1 MKHKVLIVFD
11 KITSPMMLGLELY
24 DSLLRYKELAIYWR
38 HIKMVTNI
46 SQYDAV
52 IPLDTVSQQWYNS
65 LEVSPF
71 KSYYPNIYDMLDN
84 KAICYKM
91 VKNIQYISQIPTF
104 ICNKQDNM
112 HNFISKNPHDK
123 YIIKHT
129 TGYASLYQSIVT
141 PKQLLKMSKS
151 YLKDCIV
158 QPKLDNFKLYSLDVI
173 CKNGVIINDLFTVVG
188 DQGIKFTDY
197 IFHSINTEVI
207 NNKVLYSPIR
217 LFCEEV
223 IKNTRYSGL
232 IEFEFIIQDETI
244 YFLEINPRICGH
256 IGQKDINKNSAYFN
270 NIIIPYFKEF
280 NIILPNQLIINNH
293 YSGTSIKNLIP
304 LIFSLNP
311 PLFIIF
317 IVIYIYLAIKIITR
331 LNKYIKSKY

>member
-1 MKHKVLIVFD
+1 MKHKVLIVFY
-11 KITSPMMLGLELY
+11 KITSPLMLGLELY
-24 DSLLRYKELAIYWR
+24 DSLSRYKDLDIYVR
-38 HIKMVTNI
+38 HVKMVKNI
-46 SQYDAV
+46 LEYDAV
-52 IPLDTVSQQWYNS
+52 IPVDTASQKWYNS

-71 KSYYPNIYDMLDN
+71 KSYYPNINDMLDN
-84 KAICYKM
+84 KAISYEM
-91 VKNIQYISQIPTF
+91 VKNIQHISQIPTF
-104 ICNKQDNM
+104 ICNKKDNIN
-112 HNFISKNPHDK
+112 NFIIKNPSDK

-141 PKQLLKMSKS
+141 PKQLLKMTKS

-158 QPKLDNFKLYSLDVI
+158 QPKLDNFKLHSLDAI
-173 CKNGVIINDLFTVVG
+173 CKNGFIINDLFTVVG
-188 DQGIKFTDY
+188 DQGIKFSDY

-207 NNKVLYSPIR
+207 NNKALYTPIR

-232 IEFEFIIQDETI
+232 IEFEFIIQNDTI

-270 NIIIPYFKEF
+270 NIIIPYLKEF
-280 NIILPNQLIINNH
+280 NIILPNQLIIYNH
-293 YSGTSIKNLIP
+293 YSGTSLKNLIP
-304 LIFSLNP
+304 LIFNLNP

-317 IVIYIYLAIKIITR
+317 IIIYIYLVIEIITR
-331 LNKYIKSKY
+331 LKNYIKSKY

>member
-1 MKHKVLIVFD
+1 MKHKVLIVFY
-11 KITSPMMLGLELY
+11 KIKSPLMLGLELY
-24 DSLLRYKELAIYWR
+24 DSLLRYKELDIYIR
-38 HIKMVTNI
+38 HVKMVKNI
-46 SQYDAV
+46 SEYDAV
-52 IPLDTVSQQWYNS
+52 IPVDTESQQWYNS

-71 KSYYPNIYDMLDN
+71 KSFYPNINNMLDN
-84 KAICYKM
+84 KAICYEM
-91 VKNIQYISQIPTF
+91 VKNIQHISQIPTF
-104 ICNKQDNM
+104 TCNKKDNIN
-112 HNFISKNPHDK
+112 NFIIKNPSDK

-141 PKQLLKMSKS
+141 SEQLLKMTKS

-158 QPKLDNFKLYSLDVI
+158 QPKLDNFKLHSLDAI

-188 DQGIKFTDY
+188 DQGVKFSDY

-207 NNKVLYSPIR
+207 YNKALYRPIR

-232 IEFEFIIQDETI
+232 IEFEFIIQNDTI

-280 NIILPNQLIINNH
+280 NIILPNQLIIYNH
-293 YSGTSIKNLIP
+293 YSGTSLKNLIP
-304 LIFSLNP
+304 LIFNLNP

-317 IVIYIYLAIKIITR
+317 IIIYIYLVIEIITR
-331 LNKYIKSKY
+331 LKNYIKSKY

>member
-1 MKHKVLIVFD
+1 MKHKVLIVFY
-11 KITSPMMLGLELY
+11 KITSPLMLGLELY
-24 DSLLRYKELAIYWR
+24 DSLLRYKELDIYIR
-38 HIKMVTNI
+38 HVKMVKNI
-46 SQYDAV
+46 SEYDAV
-52 IPLDTVSQQWYNS
+52 IPVDTESQQWYNS

-71 KSYYPNIYDMLDN
+71 KSFYPNINNMLDN
-84 KAICYKM
+84 KAICYEM
-91 VKNIQYISQIPTF
+91 VKNIQHISQIPTF
-104 ICNKQDNM
+104 TCNKKDNIN
-112 HNFISKNPHDK
+112 NFIIKNPSGK

-141 PKQLLKMSKS
+141 AEQLLKMTKS

-158 QPKLDNFKLYSLDVI
+158 QPKLDNFKLHSLDAI

-188 DQGIKFTDY
+188 DQGVKFTDY
-197 IFHSINTEVI
+197 IFDSINTEVI
-207 NNKVLYSPIR
+207 NNKALYTPIR
-217 LFCEEV
+217 LFSEEV

-232 IEFEFIIQDETI
+232 IEFEFIIQNDTI

-280 NIILPNQLIINNH
+280 NIILPNQLIIYNH
-293 YSGTSIKNLIP
+293 YSGTSLKNLLT
-304 LIFSLNP
+304 LIFNLNP

-317 IVIYIYLAIKIITR
+317 IIIYIYLVIEIITR
-331 LNKYIKSKY
+331 LKNYIKSKY

>member
-1 MKHKVLIVFD
+1 MKHKVLIIFN
-11 KITSPMMLGLELY
+11 KITSPIMLGLELY
-24 DSLLRYKELAIYWR
+24 DSLLRYKDLDIYIR
-38 HIKMVTNI
+38 HVKMVKNI
-46 SQYDAV
+46 SDYNAV
-52 IPLDTVSQQWYNS
+52 IPLDIISQQWYNS

-71 KSYYPNIYDMLDN
+71 KNFYPNINNMLDN
-84 KAICYKM
+84 KAICYEM
-91 VKNIQYISQIPTF
+91 VKNIQHISQIPTF
-104 ICNKQDNM
+104 TCNKKDNIN
-112 HNFISKNPHDK
+112 NFIIKNPSDK

-141 PKQLLKMSKS
+141 SEQLVKMTKS

-158 QPKLDNFKLYSLDVI
+158 QPKLDNFKLYSLDAI

-188 DQGIKFTDY
+188 DQGVKFRDY
-197 IFHSINTEVI
+197 IFDSINTEVI
-207 NNKVLYSPIR
+207 NNKALYTPIR
-217 LFCEEV
+217 LFSEEV

-232 IEFEFIIQDETI
+232 IEFEFIIKNDTI

-280 NIILPNQLIINNH
+280 NIILPNQLIIYNH
-293 YSGTSIKNLIP
+293 YSGTSLKNLIP
-304 LIFSLNP
+304 LIFNLNP

-317 IVIYIYLAIKIITR
+317 IIIYIYLVIEIITR
-331 LNKYIKSKY
+331 LKNYIKSKY

>member
-1 MKHKVLIVFD
+1 MKHKVLIVFY
-11 KITSPMMLGLELY
+11 KITSPLMLGLELY
-24 DSLLRYKELAIYWR
+24 DSLLRYEELDIYIR
-38 HIKMVTNI
+38 HVKMVKNI
-46 SQYDAV
+46 SEYDAV
-52 IPLDTVSQQWYNS
+52 IPVDTESQQWYNS

-71 KSYYPNIYDMLDN
+71 KSFYPNINNMLDN
-84 KAICYKM
+84 KAICYEM
-91 VKNIQYISQIPTF
+91 VKNIQHIKQIPTF
-104 ICNKQDNM
+104 ICNTRDNIN
-112 HNFISKNPHDK
+112 NFIIKNPSDK

-141 PKQLLKMSKS
+141 AEQLLKMTKS
-151 YLKDCIV
+151 YLKDCII
-158 QPKLDNFKLYSLDVI
+158 QPKLNNFKLHSLDAI

-197 IFHSINTEVI
+197 IFHSIDTEVI
-207 NNKVLYSPIR
+207 YNKALYTPIR

-232 IEFEFIIQDETI
+232 IEFEFIIQNNTI

-270 NIIIPYFKEF
+270 NIMIPYFKEF
-280 NIILPNQLIINNH
+280 NIILPNQLIIYNH
-293 YSGTSIKNLIP
+293 YSGTSLKNLIP
-304 LIFSLNP
+304 LIFNLNP

-317 IVIYIYLAIKIITR
+317 IIIYIYLVIEIITR
-331 LNKYIKSKY
+331 LKNYIKSKY

>member
-1 MKHKVLIVFD
+1 MKHKVLIVFY
-11 KITSPMMLGLELY
+11 KITSPLMLGLELY
-24 DSLLRYKELAIYWR
+24 DSLLRYKELDIYIR
-38 HIKMVTNI
+38 HVKMVKNI
-46 SQYDAV
+46 SDYDAV
-52 IPLDTVSQQWYNS
+52 IPLDTISQQWYNS

-71 KSYYPNIYDMLDN
+71 KSFYPNINNMLDN
-84 KAICYKM
+84 KAICYEM
-91 VKNIQYISQIPTF
+91 VKNIQHIKQIPTF
-104 ICNKQDNM
+104 ICNTRDNIN
-112 HNFISKNPHDK
+112 NFIIKNPSGK

-141 PKQLLKMSKS
+141 AEQLLKMTKS

-158 QPKLDNFKLYSLDVI
+158 QPKLDNFKLHSLDAI

-188 DQGIKFTDY
+188 DQGVKFTDY
-197 IFHSINTEVI
+197 IFDSINTEVI
-207 NNKVLYSPIR
+207 NNKALYTPIR
-217 LFCEEV
+217 LFSEEV

-232 IEFEFIIQDETI
+232 IEFEFIIQNDTI

-280 NIILPNQLIINNH
+280 NIILPNQLIIYNH
-293 YSGTSIKNLIP
+293 YSGTSLKNLIP
-304 LIFSLNP
+304 LIFNLNP

-317 IVIYIYLAIKIITR
+317 IIIYIYLVIEIITR
-331 LNKYIKSKY
+331 LKNYIKSKY